1 MSNKSNRKNRLCHY
15 KSVSF
20 AEQVQYDNDS
30 SKTIPYSTD
39 NKKELIRNVHTLT
52 DHSTIA
58 NIDEGTAN
66 QIKPTDK
73 SSTFQN
79 SANDFDRNFR
89 QVIRPRRIS
98 IGNNKDLVYQ
108 DLSAEIVAYVLKHAL
123 RILEKEDEDLLL
135 AENHNVINQNEQDDD
150 IIDLK

>member
-1 MSNKSNRKNRLCHY
+1 MSNKNNRKNRLSHY

-30 SKTIPYSTD
+30 SKTILHSID
-39 NKKELIRNVHTLT
+39 NKKELISSVHTLT
-52 DHSTIA
+52 DHIT
-58 NIDEGTAN
+58 TAN
-66 QIKPTDK
+66 QIKPRDK
-73 SSTFQN
+73 SPTFQN
-79 SANDFDRNFR
+79 STDDFDRNFR